1 MSNSEK
7 EIREYIES
15 KEVILTHMKL
25 KIHDSDNYEDYL
37 NLVVYGKL
45 NQEDKKHIQNIV
57 YEYTDCRVKV
67 NVFEI
72 KKEVYDTLKRVRS
85 LSESS
90 ISIINRC
97 EFDCDEKVA
106 NNIDLMISELIK
118 LKESGCD
125 LYEK

>member
-7 EIREYIES
+7 DIREYIEN
-15 KEVILTHMKL
+15 KGVILTHMKL

-37 NLVVYGKL
+37 NLMVYGKL
-45 NQEDKKHIQNIV
+45 NKEDKKYIQNII

-72 KKEVYDTLKRVRS
+72 NKDVYDTLKRVRS

-106 NNIDLMISELIK
+106 NNIDLMINELTK
-118 LKESGCD
+118 LKESGCK